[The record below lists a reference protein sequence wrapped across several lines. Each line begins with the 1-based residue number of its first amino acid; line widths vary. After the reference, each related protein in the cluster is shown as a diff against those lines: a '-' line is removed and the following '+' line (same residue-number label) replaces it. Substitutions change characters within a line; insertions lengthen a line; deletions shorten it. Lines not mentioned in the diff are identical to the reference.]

1 MWAYFYG
8 YTTFHPWFIEALT
21 HVEIVSHFRK
31 IVENGLGK
39 WRKKGVFYPSDGKKI
54 KWDFMRNTLGIS

>member
-1 MWAYFYG
+1 MCSFADVFLGDDKYILGLQRPY
-8 YTTFHPWFIEALT
+8 T

-39 WRKKGVFYPSDGKKI
+39 WRKKGVFYPSDGEK
-54 KWDFMRNTLGIS
+54 N